1 MKKLLFLLL
10 GLVIITT
17 ACQTNTEL
25 TDADKDVIVES
36 VKQASQEYWS
46 ILSST
51 YDSETYS
58 KAINF
63 IDENS
68 DQMWQ
73 TEPVAMILNTTNIFN
88 KQEDWLTTFEEVISN
103 RISTPCKILEAYYSV
118 LSNDK
123 VLEVI
128 VGNASYTKKDS
139 TVVGPFKYVNTK
151 IWSNIDGEWKFQFD
165 HQSTDWSF

>member
-10 GLVIITT
+10 GFVIITT

-25 TDADKDVIVES
+25 TDADKDAIVQA
-36 VKQASQEYWS
+36 VKQKSQGYWS
-46 ILSST
+46 ALGQI
-51 YDSETYS
+51 YDEDTYS
-58 KAINF
+58 TLMKYF
-63 IDENS
+63 DENS

-73 TEPVAMILNTTNIFN
+73 TEPVSMILNTTSIFN

-128 VGNASYTKKDS
+128 VGNASYTIKDS
-139 TVVGPFKYVNTK
+139 TIVGPFKYVNTA
-151 IWSNIDGEWKFQFD
+151 IWSSIDGEWKIQFD
-165 HQSTDWSF
+165 HQSTDRE